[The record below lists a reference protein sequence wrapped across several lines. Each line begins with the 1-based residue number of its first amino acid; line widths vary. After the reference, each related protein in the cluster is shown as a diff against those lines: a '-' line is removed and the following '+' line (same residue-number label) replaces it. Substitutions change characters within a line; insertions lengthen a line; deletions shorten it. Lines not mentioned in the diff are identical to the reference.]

1 MPKYIP
7 SVIKMQEK
15 LKEILADSSLRRKIF
30 ILLAVLGIIIVFLS
44 SNTFSSSKKNEE
56 QETTSFN
63 YEAYTNTLEERLKN
77 TISSIEGV
85 GECNVMITLAK
96 SGESVYAKDSESK
109 TDDSSQSRE
118 DNYVIYDSEDG
129 ESPLLIDEYFPEV
142 QGVAVVCSGGGDSAV
157 REKIIE
163 TVSSLFGIPTN
174 RISVSKIKE

>member
-1 MPKYIP
+1 MPKFIQ

-15 LKEILADSSLRRKIF
+15 LKEIMADASTRRKVF

-44 SNTFSSSKKNEE
+44 GNTFSSSRKTDEK
-56 QETTSFN
+56 ETTSFN
-63 YEAYTNTLEERLKN
+63 YDVYTESLEERLKT

-85 GECNVMITLAK
+85 GECEVMITLEK
-96 SGESVYAKDSESK
+96 GGENVYARDSESK
-109 TDDSSQSRE
+109 TDDSLESRE